1 MTEGPLQLRIL
12 RYTLLGPIDDARH
25 ILRRLQ
31 NNEAFQHYLRRRTL
45 RALPLVVGILL
56 TSLACSAAVVFLFF
70 RAGILLVLAATIVVA
85 PVVLI
90 ASFSV
95 QAYVLLSWLEG
106 RSLAKLQEH
115 HRPRHRGP
123 IGQWLVRSYRI
134 DMGPLPQVPWIPAL
148 VFFLVPAA
156 MLAQVAAP
164 LAAGLAAFQI
174 VAAIFYAR
182 RDPVHG
188 IDHSPARG
196 GVEAL
201 KSFAAAPLR
210 EVRAPKQAGDLDFAS
225 PAARSG
231 TGSWTRRLRS
241 FVQSGFRFLRF
252 LVELCL
258 LNLLPFVEYCVLVAG
273 IFAIAQGRRSA
284 AEQHVAL
291 GMLLVGVALLLAG
304 LASIVTKRM
313 SFRFY
318 GSARTSYAGATALI
332 TGMMQVIVGGLA
344 VATAHALAT
353 HVWQAKLDAL
363 LTNPWPL
370 LIPLG
375 LLLIGAGLLLVR
387 RSSRYVGAL
396 GTVLFILP
404 KTLTGVAAL
413 KVNAW
418 SWPRLLVAAH
428 LWPNGS
434 SKFTSVGG
442 THVAVETCRCRVRGI
457 VARRSRLG
465 ARRAAAA
472 RGKAGTGRHV
482 FAEAGEDR
490 PGAEEGGRR
499 RILPRGGGDGGEEGE
514 ARLPGRGRHADRVG
528 EDDARGDLPH
538 LLDDQAAGVGG
549 GDDAGR
555 GRHDPAHRP
564 GEQVPAGLRQAAGQR
579 RDKERRGRDDL
590 HAGAAGAADDGA
602 GPAAPYVG
610 PRLRRDHAERSGQG
624 RIGTRRPLSPG
635 PGLRCAQRHAG
646 RGDRRD
652 GEGAPGISARHH
664 LELQRVDRHARPR
677 GGEGL
682 GQAPGGFPGRA
693 PVQAARHEGFRLLG
707 AGGQDAAPRRIAGEG
722 PLRRPPVPAHRRLR
736 AAEKRFGRRGRR
748 VDRGGLPALLPD
760 DDERRNTGRQAR
772 AEPHHRET
780 DDFGPSRRRDDPG
793 DGSGHAAPRQQG
805 LRIRADRKS
814 TRL

>member
-25 ILRRLQ
+25 ILRRLR

-56 TSLACSAAVVFLFF
+56 TSLACSAAMVFLFF
-70 RAGILLVLAATIVVA
+70 RAGIPVVLAATIVVA
-85 PVVLI
+85 PIVLI

-106 RSLAKLQEH
+106 RALAKLQEH

-123 IGQWLVRSYRI
+123 IGQWLARSYRI

-196 GVEAL
+196 GVEAP

-225 PAARSG
+225 PAARPG
-231 TGSWTRRLRS
+231 TGIRIRRLRS

-273 IFAIAQGRRSA
+273 IFKVAEGRRSA
-284 AEQHVAL
+284 AEQDVAL
-291 GMLLVGVALLLAG
+291 GMLLVGIALLLAG

-318 GSARTSYAGATALI
+318 RSARTSYAGATMLI
-332 TGMMQVIVGGLA
+332 AGMMQVIVGGLA
-344 VATAHALAT
+344 VAAAHALAT
-353 HVWQAKLDAL
+353 HVWQARLDAL

-387 RSSRYVGAL
+387 RSSSYVGFI

-413 KVNAW
+413 
-418 SWPRLLVAAH
+418 
-428 LWPNGS
+428 G
-434 SKFTSVGG
+434 
-442 THVAVETCRCRVRGI
+442 
-457 VARRSRLG
+457 
-465 ARRAAAA
+465 
-472 RGKAGTGRHV
+472 
-482 FAEAGEDR
+482 
-490 PGAEEGGRR
+490 
-499 RILPRGGGDGGEEGE
+499 
-514 ARLPGRGRHADRVG
+514 
-528 EDDARGDLPH
+528 
-538 LLDDQAAGVGG
+538 
-549 GDDAGR
+549 
-555 GRHDPAHRP
+555 
-564 GEQVPAGLRQAAGQR
+564 
-579 RDKERRGRDDL
+579 
-590 HAGAAGAADDGA
+590 AGAAILVGWAWKIYDPEAFLGFVRLFPDEYMNLLANWSSAA
-602 GPAAPYVG
+602 
-610 PRLRRDHAERSGQG
+610 
-624 RIGTRRPLSPG
+624 I
-635 PGLRCAQRHAG
+635 
-646 RGDRRD
+646 
-652 GEGAPGISARHH
+652 
-664 LELQRVDRHARPR
+664 
-677 GGEGL
+677 
-682 GQAPGGFPGRA
+682 
-693 PVQAARHEGFRLLG
+693 
-707 AGGQDAAPRRIAGEG
+707 
-722 PLRRPPVPAHRRLR
+722 
-736 AAEKRFGRRGRR
+736 
-748 VDRGGLPALLPD
+748 ALL
-760 DDERRNTGRQAR
+760 R
-772 AEPHHRET
+772 
-780 DDFGPSRRRDDPG
+780 
-793 DGSGHAAPRQQG
+793 
-805 LRIRADRKS
+805 
-814 TRL
+814 